1 MSHQSQHD
9 LNLTQFFREFY
20 QLSRQ
25 TKNLDDFLEKSKEQL
40 ESVLETLVQCTVS
53 DKVEKMVESGTI
65 RVTVPST
72 DEKIKALEASSV
84 NKDERITNLE
94 VTLNES
100 RDKYLTLEKRVKSSE
115 NREKRNQKASVANN
129 IIVKTSK
136 TQGEIVSHL
145 VKAVK
150 AGLPASGGQKPTNKD
165 FQDNLHEI
173 VQKTDKTNDQS
184 LTDKKTYKVFL
195 NGAQKKALFEGLSS
209 INKKGSASGI
219 LIQNEIPHYLKNYN
233 RELERVSYTLR
244 HKYQAENLRTKI
256 CPDGL
261 SLQMVFKMGNDK
273 DWTKA
278 TSDVLSEKLETLV
291 TYRDNEKK
299 PIVIPSCKEILDKKD
314 KFA

>member
-9 LNLTQFFREFY
+9 LNLTEFFREFY
-20 QLSRQ
+20 HLSRK

-40 ESVLETLVQCTVS
+40 GSVLETLIQCTVS

-100 RDKYLTLEKRVKSSE
+100 RDKYLTLEKRMKSSE

-150 AGLPASGGQKPTNKD
+150 AGLPATGGQKPTNKD

>member
-1 MSHQSQHD
+1 MSHQSRHD
-9 LNLTQFFREFY
+9 LNLAQFFREFY
-20 QLSRQ
+20 QLSRH
-25 TKNLDDFLEKSKEQL
+25 TKNLDDFLEKAKEQL
-40 ESVLETLVQCTVS
+40 GSVLETLIQCTVS

-100 RDKYLTLEKRVKSSE
+100 RDKYLTLEKRMKSSE

>member
-1 MSHQSQHD
+1 MSQPPQQSTV
-9 LNLTQFFREFY
+9 NFNQFFHECY
-20 QLSRQ
+20 ELSRQ
-25 TKNLDDFLEKSKEQL
+25 AKNEDDFLHKAGEQL
-40 ESVLETLVQCTVS
+40 GEMVDRLIQRTVG
-53 DKVEKMVESGTI
+53 DKVEKMVE
-65 RVTVPST
+65 ST

-299 PIVIPSCKEILDKKD
+299 PIVIPTCKEILDKKD

>member
-9 LNLTQFFREFY
+9 LNLAQFFREFY

-40 ESVLETLVQCTVS
+40 GSVLETLIQCTVS

-100 RDKYLTLEKRVKSSE
+100 RDKYLTLEKRMKSSE

>member
-1 MSHQSQHD
+1 MSHQST
-9 LNLTQFFREFY
+9 NFNQFFRECY
-20 QLSRQ
+20 ELSRQ
-25 TKNLDDFLEKSKEQL
+25 AKNQDDFLHKAGKQL
-40 ESVLETLVQCTVS
+40 GEMVERLIQRTVG

-100 RDKYLTLEKRVKSSE
+100 RDKYLTLEKRMKSSE

-299 PIVIPSCKEILDKKD
+299 PIVIPSCKEILDKKN

>member
-40 ESVLETLVQCTVS
+40 GSVLETLIQCTVG
-53 DKVEKMVESGTI
+53 DKVEKMAESTNENFSYLI
-65 RVTVPST
+65 
-72 DEKIKALEASSV
+72 EKIKALEASSV

-100 RDKYLTLEKRVKSSE
+100 RDKYLTLEKRMKSSE